1 MPKPLLVIGNC
12 NYSSWSMRPYMA
24 LKMAGIAFDVK
35 MVRLSTPGFASTVR
49 KYSKAERVPVLVVN
63 KQPIWDSLAI
73 LEYAAE
79 IKPILWPTS
88 KMARAMA
95 RSVSAE
101 MHSGFQAFRSECP
114 VNIRRAPK
122 AVKLSPAAVAN
133 VKRIEAIWAECRKKY
148 GKGGP
153 FLFGKFSNADAMFT
167 PIASRCVTF
176 DIKLSKVSAD
186 YVKAVLATPAYQ
198 AWKEM
203 ALKEPWI
210 VQEDEVD

>member
-24 LKMAGIAFDVK
+24 LKMAGIAFDFK
-35 MVRLSTPGFASTVR
+35 MVRLSTPGFAASVR

-63 KQPIWDSLAI
+63 GQSIWDSLAI

-79 IKPILWPTS
+79 IKPALWPLN
-88 KMARAMA
+88 KMARAVA

-122 AVKLSPAAVAN
+122 TVKLSPAAVAN
-133 VKRIEAIWAECRKKY
+133 IKRIETIWAECRKKY

-153 FLFGKFSNADAMFT
+153 FLFGKFSNADAMFA
-167 PIASRCVTF
+167 PIASRCVTY

-198 AWKEM
+198 AWKDM
-203 ALKEPWI
+203 ALKEPWM
-210 VQEDEVD
+210 VKEDEVD